1 MPALAAGAHTAKV
14 ERLSGARVHRFS
26 LTPTCRP
33 IVTIRADTFWR
44 TYAAR
49 WRHLALRF
57 PHRSRPDG
65 AERWSARTGH
75 VGPLRPAPG
84 DRRWHPGDGGQ
95 HRDSSAADRARRHDR
110 IQ

>member
-1 MPALAAGAHTAKV
+1 MPALGVGAHTEKV
-14 ERLSGARVHRFS
+14 EELSGARVHRFS

-65 AERWSARTGH
+65 AERWSART
-75 VGPLRPAPG
+75 VWPAREWALSSGRCSIAAAGSTWRSTWSLSATG
-84 DRRWHPGDGGQ
+84 DCGWR
-95 HRDSSAADRARRHDR
+95 
-110 IQ
+110 